1 MNIETSIAEKVVE
14 AIKTLYEKDTKAS
27 DIQTQRTRKDFEGD
41 LTVVVFPLLRLSKKP
56 PEQTAGEI
64 GDYLKENVSEIAD
77 FNVIKGFLNLT
88 IHSSFWIQ
96 FLNTI
101 SKQEKIYSYYFDK
114 IDETVV
120 VEYSSPNTNK
130 PLHLGHI
137 RNNLLGFSLTR
148 ILEAV
153 GKKAVKVNLVND
165 RGIHICKSMLAWEKW
180 GEGEKPTDRGIKGD
194 HLVGEYYVKFDQ
206 EYKKQVEELVAQGK
220 SKEKASK
227 EAPLIQEAQQM
238 LNKWERGNEKT
249 VELWK
254 MMNSWVLEGFDETYQ
269 ALGVDFDKTYF
280 ESEVYKAGKEK
291 VLEGLNDGT
300 FFQKEDGSV
309 WADFTDEE
317 LDQKL
322 LLRGDGTSVYITQ
335 DIGTAIQRYEDYHFD
350 KHVYVVGNEQNY
362 HFQILRLLLKKLGK
376 DWAENLFHLSY
387 GMVELPEGK
396 MKSREGT
403 VVDADDLIDEMIQT
417 AHDTSEDVGKI
428 ADFPADEKEK
438 IYRAIGLGG
447 LKYFILKVDP
457 KKNMTFD
464 PKESIDLN
472 GNTGPFIQYSYARI
486 NSLLEKAKNN
496 GIDIPEKVSEQAS
509 VNEKEIQLIKQ
520 IHRFPSVI
528 SEAADEM
535 NPGVIANYVFD
546 LAKEFNQFY
555 HENPVIKANASSIID
570 LRMMLSMQTSKVIR
584 ESMWLLGIELP
595 KRM

>member
-1 MNIETSIAEKVVE
+1 MNIESRIAEKVVE
-14 AIKTLYEKDTKAS
+14 AIKALYQKDIKAS

-56 PEQTAGEI
+56 PEQTGGEI

-77 FNVIKGFLNLT
+77 FNVIKGFLNFT
-88 IHSSFWIQ
+88 IHPSFWLQ
-96 FLNTI
+96 FLNKIGEQETI
-101 SKQEKIYSYYFDK
+101 YKYYFDK

-165 RGIHICKSMLAWEKW
+165 RGIHICKSMLAWKKW
-180 GEGEKPTDRGIKGD
+180 GEGEKPEDRGIKGD

-220 SKEKASK
+220 SREKASK

-238 LNKWERGNEKT
+238 LNKWERGDDET
-249 VELWK
+249 VRLWK
-254 MMNSWVLEGFDETYQ
+254 MMNSWVLQGFDKTYQ

-291 VLEGLNDGT
+291 VLEGLNDGS

-335 DIGTAIQRYEDYHFD
+335 DIGTAIQRYEDYQFD

-362 HFQILRLLLKKLGK
+362 HFQILRLLLKKLGR
-376 DWAENLFHLSY
+376 DWADSLYHLSY

-403 VVDADDLIDEMIQT
+403 VVDADDLIDEIIST
-417 AHDTSEDVGKI
+417 ARDTSEGVGKI
-428 ADFPADEKEK
+428 ADFPEDEKEK
-438 IYRAIGLGG
+438 IYRTIGLGG

-486 NSLLEKAKNN
+486 NSLLEKAKNS
-496 GIDIPEKVSEQAS
+496 GIDMPEKVSEQTSA
-509 VNEKEIQLIKQ
+509 NEKEIQLIKQ
-520 IHRFPSVI
+520 IHKFPSII
-528 SEAADEM
+528 SEAAEEM

-555 HENPVIKANASSIID
+555 HENPVIKADSTSVID
-570 LRMMLSMQTSKVIR
+570 LRMMLSIQTSKVIR
-584 ESMWLLGIELP
+584 EAMWLLGIELP

>member
-1 MNIETSIAEKVVE
+1 MNIESRIAEKVVE
-14 AIKTLYEKDTKAS
+14 AIKALYQKDIKAS

-56 PEQTAGEI
+56 PEQTGGEI

-88 IHSSFWIQ
+88 IHPSFWLQ
-96 FLNTI
+96 FLNKIGEQETI
-101 SKQEKIYSYYFDK
+101 YKYYFDK

-165 RGIHICKSMLAWEKW
+165 RGIHICKSMLAWKKW
-180 GEGEKPTDRGIKGD
+180 GEGEKPEDRGIKGD

-220 SKEKASK
+220 SREKASK

-238 LNKWERGNEKT
+238 LNKWERGDDET
-249 VELWK
+249 VRLWK
-254 MMNSWVLEGFDETYQ
+254 MMNSWVLQGFDKTYQ

-291 VLEGLNDGT
+291 VLEGLNDGS

-335 DIGTAIQRYEDYHFD
+335 DIGTAIQRYEDYQFD

-362 HFQILRLLLKKLGK
+362 HFQILRLLLKKLGR
-376 DWAENLFHLSY
+376 DWADSLYHLSY

-403 VVDADDLIDEMIQT
+403 VVDADDLIDEIIST
-417 AHDTSEDVGKI
+417 ARDTSEGVGKI
-428 ADFPADEKEK
+428 ADFPEDEKEK
-438 IYRAIGLGG
+438 IYRTIGLGG

-486 NSLLEKAKNN
+486 NSLLEKAKNS
-496 GIDIPEKVSEQAS
+496 GIDMPEKVSEQTSA
-509 VNEKEIQLIKQ
+509 NEKEIQLIKQ
-520 IHRFPSVI
+520 IHKFPSII
-528 SEAADEM
+528 SEAAEEM

-555 HENPVIKANASSIID
+555 HENPVIKADSTSVID
-570 LRMMLSMQTSKVIR
+570 LRMMLSIQTSKVIR
-584 ESMWLLGIELP
+584 EAMWLLGIELP